1 MFRLVIE
8 GWLLGLSTGPYCLGA
23 CAPFM
28 VPFLFAEGRP
38 TWRGNLS
45 ILGEFLLGRFLAYL
59 VFGALVGWIGGMLKP
74 HLNQQLAQAA
84 VGVTALIMIL
94 YAVAKSLPQ
103 WRPCAWA
110 IQRLPPIRMPLV
122 LGALIGINVC
132 PPFLVAAARLLQ
144 VGGWMSGIVFFVGF
158 FAGTSL
164 YTLPLLGL
172 SPLTRTVQ
180 FQRIGVLSATLVG
193 SWYLL
198 TAVLGR

>member
-1 MFRLVIE
+1 MMRLVAE

-28 VPFLFAEGRP
+28 VPFLFAEGRA

-59 VFGALVGWIGGMLKP
+59 VFGAFVGWLGEILKP
-74 HLNQQLAQAA
+74 HFNQQLTQAA
-84 VGVTALIMIL
+84 VGVTALLMIL
-94 YAVAKSLPQ
+94 YAVAKSLPRWQ
-103 WRPCAWA
+103 PCAWA
-110 IQRLPPIRMPLV
+110 IRRLPRVRMPLV
-122 LGALIGINVC
+122 LGVLIGINVC

-164 YTLPLLGL
+164 YTLPLLAL
-172 SPLTRTVQ
+172 SPLTQKVQ
-180 FQRIGVLSATLVG
+180 FQRIGTLSAILVG

-198 TAVLGR
+198 AAILQ